1 MYIYIFIY
9 LDRYRFTY
17 NAHVRIFVPIN
28 GWRHSL
34 VAPRLMGVVS
44 LTQEIQ
50 EEAASVEDFPQK
62 IWRKTDEN
70 VTKM

>member
-1 MYIYIFIY
+1 
-9 LDRYRFTY
+9 
-17 NAHVRIFVPIN
+17 
-28 GWRHSL
+28 
-34 VAPRLMGVVS
+34 MGVVS